1 MNTKLKAVGTS
12 PIYQS
17 MDGRVFDAL
26 LQANPDYQG
35 NVHDLTLDG
44 KNYLFEIKNCRV
56 VKDKWIIMGWLSNQ
70 ETSGKIVFEQQ

>member
-1 MNTKLKAVGTS
+1 MNTKLKVVGPS

-17 MDGRVFDAL
+17 MDGQIFDAF

-56 VKDKWIIMGWLSNQ
+56 VKDKWTIMGWLSNQ